1 MYRGVHH
8 RVFSSEIEAIES
20 KMRGYS
26 SRIATLETDLS
37 EAQQELNSLQKEDDR
52 LVETLSVLLQK
63 LTVAEKRVYGV
74 LLEELGVE
82 SLQQLET
89 EMVGKMR
96 ENEAMQ
102 AECRTHIAL
111 LQNKKK
117 YGLERLEN
125 VEREYREQV
134 ASKAKAERKLNDL
147 RSRLEGVTQGIRELD
162 DELEGVQISIVNI
175 QHKIHEEESKITVVD
190 QRIREVALGERMDC
204 RNETR
209 RRSWMTLRQ
218 VFGQQSRF
226 SSRNEMPFF
235 ALPLWSRSR
244 FRY

>member
-1 MYRGVHH
+1 
-8 RVFSSEIEAIES
+8 
-20 KMRGYS
+20 MRGYS

-52 LVETLSVLLQK
+52 MVETLSVLLQK

-82 SLQQLET
+82 SLQQLES

-125 VEREYREQV
+125 AEREYREQA
-134 ASKAKAERKLNDL
+134 ASKAKAERKLDDL
-147 RSRLEGVTQGIRELD
+147 RSRLEGVAHGIRELD

-175 QHKIHEEESKITVVD
+175 QHKIHEEESKISVVD
-190 QRIREVALGERMDC
+190 QRIREVVLGERVNC
-204 RNETR
+204 RNEIS
-209 RRSWMTLRQ
+209 RRSWMMLRQ
-218 VFGQQSRF
+218 VFGPQSRF
-226 SSRNEMPFF
+226 SSRNGMLFF
-235 ALPLWSRSR
+235 ALLLWSRSR
-244 FRY
+244 FR

>member
-1 MYRGVHH
+1 MYRSVHY

-26 SRIATLETDLS
+26 SRIATLETDLR

-175 QHKIHEEESKITVVD
+175 QHKIHEEESKINVVD
-190 QRIREVALGERMDC
+190 QRIREVALGERMNC
-204 RNETR
+204 RNEIK

-235 ALPLWSRSR
+235 ALPL
-244 FRY
+244 

>member
-1 MYRGVHH
+1 MLSSVHC

-175 QHKIHEEESKITVVD
+175 QHKIHEEESKINVVD
-190 QRIREVALGERMDC
+190 QRIREVALGERMNC
-204 RNETR
+204 RNEIK

-235 ALPLWSRSR
+235 ALPL
-244 FRY
+244 